1 MNLAEHILYNL
12 NYEELD
18 HYVCR
23 TDGFKKAMIDYD
35 EGFAKIVKRILPNL
49 SESEAIRLREEFM
62 SIYDRRIPGY
72 EDTLKKI
79 GEIEKNLVRSQ
90 NRVLLAK
97 KNLKRSKKINE
108 NKLVRV
114 RKLNDEAKKNVA

>member
-1 MNLAEHILYNL
+1 
-12 NYEELD
+12 
-18 HYVCR
+18 
-23 TDGFKKAMIDYD
+23 
-35 EGFAKIVKRILPNL
+35 
-49 SESEAIRLREEFM
+49 M

>member
-23 TDGFKKAMIDYD
+23 TEGFKKAMINYD

-62 SIYDRRIPGY
+62 SVFSIYLDAHESETFKFAFANGLLIGILSKEASAETADY
-72 EDTLKKI
+72 LLKMLEKKI
-79 GEIEKNLVRSQ
+79 
-90 NRVLLAK
+90 
-97 KNLKRSKKINE
+97 
-108 NKLVRV
+108 
-114 RKLNDEAKKNVA
+114 